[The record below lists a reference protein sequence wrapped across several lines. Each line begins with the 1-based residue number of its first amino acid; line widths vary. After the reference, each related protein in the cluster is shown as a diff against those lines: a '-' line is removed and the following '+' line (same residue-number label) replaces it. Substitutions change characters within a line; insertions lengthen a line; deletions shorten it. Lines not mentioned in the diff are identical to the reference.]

1 MLLSLAPI
9 LLLVALLSTS
19 VALFGSDASY
29 GPNQVALVVAAGA
42 TMLVGWL
49 RGMSWQQIQDGM
61 VGAITV
67 SIMPMMILL
76 MGMVGAITVSIM
88 PMMILLSV
96 GALIGSWI
104 ISGTVPGMIFYGL
117 QLLNPDIFYAASA
130 VICALASLSVGSS
143 WTVAGTLGIGLM
155 GIATTYG
162 LSPAITAGAIISG
175 AYFGD
180 KLSPLS
186 DTTNLAAAAVGVDLF
201 EHIKNMLWTTL
212 PAFALALLFFAIIGS
227 EGAAAPDDITR
238 IRAALSDQF
247 AITPWVLSPLALMLA
262 MIYFKIP
269 AYPAI
274 LLCTL
279 CGTAYGAVFQPEV
292 VRSMALTAHPES
304 PAPLLQG
311 LWMALFSGY
320 QSPAEMDQLSQLL
333 NKGGLASMLNT
344 IFLILTAMTFGGLL
358 DSTGILRQLLD
369 LVLKGVKRTGDLIL
383 ATVGG
388 GIITNILAADQ
399 FLAITLPG
407 RLFISAYD
415 DRGLSRLSLSR
426 TLEDSATLTSVL
438 VPWNTCGA
446 FMAATLGVATFTYAP
461 YALFNLI
468 CPVLAVLFGYLMI
481 AQPQQTAVSP

>member
-9 LLLVALLSTS
+9 VLLVALLSAS
-19 VALFGSDASY
+19 VTLFGSDASY
-29 GPNQVALVVAAGA
+29 GPNQVALIIASAA
-42 TMLVGWL
+42 TMLVGWR
-49 RGMSWQQIQDGM
+49 RGMTWQAIQD
-61 VGAITV
+61 
-67 SIMPMMILL
+67 
-76 MGMVGAITVSIM
+76 GMVGAITVSIM

-104 ISGTVPGMIFYGL
+104 ISGTVPAMIYFGVA
-117 QLLNPDIFYAASA
+117 LLDPDLFYAASA
-130 VICALASLSVGSS
+130 LICALASLSLGSS

-155 GIATTYG
+155 GIATTYS
-162 LSPAITAGAIISG
+162 LSPAVTAGAVISG

-212 PAFALALLFFAIIGS
+212 TAFIAALMVFMLIGS
-227 EGAAAPDDITR
+227 EGASTPENIAS
-238 IRAALSDQF
+238 IRAALDAQF
-247 AITPWVLSPLALMLA
+247 AISPWLLSPLVLML
-262 MIYFKIP
+262 MLIYWRVP

-274 LLCTL
+274 LICTL
-279 CGTAYGAVFQPEV
+279 TGTLLAAGLQSDV
-292 VRSMALTAHPES
+292 VRELAMAAHPES
-304 PAPLLQG
+304 PAPLIQG

-320 QSPAEMDQLSQLL
+320 QSPEEMGELSKLL
-333 NKGGLASMLNT
+333 DKGGLASMLNT
-344 IFLILTAMTFGGLL
+344 IFLILTAMTFGGML

-369 LVLKGVKRTGDLIL
+369 WVLRGVKSTGDLIL

-407 RLFISAYD
+407 RLFTSAYD
-415 DRGLSRLSLSR
+415 DRGLNRLSLSR

-438 VPWNTCGA
+438 IPWNTCGA
-446 FMAATLGVATFTYAP
+446 FMAATLGVATFDYAP
-461 YALFNLI
+461 YALFNLF
-468 CPVLAVLFGYLMI
+468 CPILAVGFGYFMV
-481 AQPQQTAVSP
+481 AQPKAVGTSS

>member
-9 LLLVALLSTS
+9 VLLVALLSAS
-19 VALFGSDASY
+19 VTLFGSDASY
-29 GPNQVALVVAAGA
+29 GPNQVALIIASAA
-42 TMLVGWL
+42 TMLVGWR
-49 RGMSWQQIQDGM
+49 RGMTWQAIQD
-61 VGAITV
+61 
-67 SIMPMMILL
+67 
-76 MGMVGAITVSIM
+76 GMVGAITVSIM

-104 ISGTVPGMIFYGL
+104 ISGTVPAMIYFGVA
-117 QLLNPDIFYAASA
+117 LLDPDLFYAASA
-130 VICALASLSVGSS
+130 LICALASLSLGSS

-155 GIATTYG
+155 GIATTYS
-162 LSPAITAGAIISG
+162 LSPAVTAGAVISG

-212 PAFALALLFFAIIGS
+212 PAFIAALMVFMLIGS
-227 EGAAAPDDITR
+227 EGASTPENIAS
-238 IRAALSDQF
+238 IRAALDAQF
-247 AITPWVLSPLALMLA
+247 AISPWLLSPLVLML
-262 MIYFKIP
+262 MLIYWRVP

-274 LLCTL
+274 LICTL
-279 CGTAYGAVFQPEV
+279 TGTLLAAGLQSDV
-292 VRSMALTAHPES
+292 VRELAMAAHPES
-304 PAPLLQG
+304 PAPLIQG

-320 QSPAEMDQLSQLL
+320 QSPEEMGELSKLL
-333 NKGGLASMLNT
+333 DKGGLASMLNT
-344 IFLILTAMTFGGLL
+344 IFLILTAMTFGGML

-369 LVLKGVKRTGDLIL
+369 WVLRGVKRTGDLIL

-407 RLFISAYD
+407 RLFTSAYD
-415 DRGLSRLSLSR
+415 DRGLNRLSLSR

-438 VPWNTCGA
+438 IPWNTCGA
-446 FMAATLGVATFTYAP
+446 FMAATLGVATFEYAP
-461 YALFNLI
+461 YALFNLF
-468 CPVLAVLFGYLMI
+468 CPILAVGFGYFMV
-481 AQPQQTAVSP
+481 AQPKAVGTSS

>member
-1 MLLSLAPI
+1 MLLSLLPI
-9 LLLVALLSTS
+9 VLLVGLLFTS

-29 GPNQVALVVAAGA
+29 GPNQVALMIAAAA
-42 TMLVGWL
+42 TMLVGWR
-49 RGMSWQQIQDGM
+49 RGLSWQAIQD
-61 VGAITV
+61 
-67 SIMPMMILL
+67 
-76 MGMVGAITVSIM
+76 GMVGAITVSIM

-104 ISGTVPGMIFYGL
+104 ISGTVPGMIYYGV
-117 QLLNPDIFYAASA
+117 QLLDPSVFYAASA
-130 VICALASLSVGSS
+130 VICALASLSLGSS

-155 GIATTYG
+155 GIANTYS
-162 LSPAITAGAIISG
+162 LSPAVTAGAVISG

-212 PAFALALLFFAIIGS
+212 PAFATALLVFALMGS
-227 EGAAAPDDITR
+227 EGATTPENITV
-238 IRAALSDQF
+238 IRTALASQF
-247 AITPWVLSPLALMLA
+247 TISPWVLSPLALMLGL
-262 MIYFKIP
+262 IYWRVP

-274 LLCTL
+274 LICTL
-279 CGTAYGAVFQPEV
+279 SGTLYAALCQPEV
-292 VRSMALTAHPES
+292 VRALALEAHPDS

-320 QSPAEMDQLSQLL
+320 QSPEGMGELGKLL
-333 NKGGLASMLNT
+333 DKGGLASMLNT
-344 IFLILTAMTFGGLL
+344 IFLILTAMTFGGML
-358 DSTGILRQLLD
+358 DSTGILRQILD
-369 LVLKGVKRTGDLIL
+369 QVLRGVKRTGDLIL
-383 ATVGG
+383 ATVSG
-388 GIITNILAADQ
+388 GIITNVLAADQ

-407 RLFISAYD
+407 RLFTPAYD

-446 FMAATLGVATFTYAP
+446 FMAATLGVATFDYAP

-468 CPVLAVLFGYLMI
+468 CPVLAVIFGYLMI
-481 AQPQQTAVSP
+481 AQPSAVAADS

>member
-9 LLLVALLSTS
+9 VLLVALLSAS
-19 VALFGSDASY
+19 VTLFGSDASY
-29 GPNQVALVVAAGA
+29 GPNQVALILASAA
-42 TMLVGWL
+42 TMLVGWR
-49 RGMSWQQIQDGM
+49 RGMTWQAIQD
-61 VGAITV
+61 
-67 SIMPMMILL
+67 
-76 MGMVGAITVSIM
+76 GMVGAITVSIM

-104 ISGTVPGMIFYGL
+104 ISGTVPAMIYFGVA
-117 QLLNPDIFYAASA
+117 LLDPDLFYAASA
-130 VICALASLSVGSS
+130 LICALASLSLGSS

-155 GIATTYG
+155 GIATTYS
-162 LSPAITAGAIISG
+162 LSPAVTAGAVISG

-212 PAFALALLFFAIIGS
+212 PAFIAALMVFMLIGS
-227 EGAAAPDDITR
+227 EGASTPENIAS
-238 IRAALSDQF
+238 IRAALDAQF
-247 AITPWVLSPLALMLA
+247 AISPWLLSPLVLML
-262 MIYFKIP
+262 MLIYWRVP

-274 LLCTL
+274 LICTL
-279 CGTAYGAVFQPEV
+279 TGTLLAAGLQSDV
-292 VRSMALTAHPES
+292 VRELAMAAHPES
-304 PAPLLQG
+304 PAPLIQG

-320 QSPAEMDQLSQLL
+320 QSPEEMGELSKLL
-333 NKGGLASMLNT
+333 DKGGLASMLNT
-344 IFLILTAMTFGGLL
+344 IFLILTAMTFGGML

-369 LVLKGVKRTGDLIL
+369 WVLRGVKRTGDLIL

-407 RLFISAYD
+407 RLFTSAYD
-415 DRGLSRLSLSR
+415 DRGLNRLSLSR

-438 VPWNTCGA
+438 IPWNTCGA
-446 FMAATLGVATFTYAP
+446 FMAATLGVATFDYAP
-461 YALFNLI
+461 YALFNLF
-468 CPVLAVLFGYLMI
+468 CPILAVGFGYFMV
-481 AQPQQTAVSP
+481 AQPKAVATSS

>member
-9 LLLVALLSTS
+9 GLLIALLSVS

-29 GPNQVALVVAAGA
+29 GPNQVALIVGAAA
-42 TMLVGWL
+42 TMLVGWY
-49 RGMSWQQIQDGM
+49 RGMRWEAIQE
-61 VGAITV
+61 
-67 SIMPMMILL
+67 
-76 MGMVGAITVSIM
+76 GMVGAITVSIM

-104 ISGTVPGMIFYGL
+104 ISGTVPGMIYYGV
-117 QLLNPDIFYAASA
+117 QLLDPSWFYAASA
-130 VICALASLSVGSS
+130 LICALASLSLGSS

-155 GIATTYG
+155 GIATTYS
-162 LSPAITAGAIISG
+162 LSPAVTAGAVISG

-212 PAFALALLFFAIIGS
+212 PAFLLALVAFSFVGS
-227 EGAAAPDDITR
+227 EGAAAPENIAE
-238 IRAALSDQF
+238 IRSALAAQFSLS
-247 AITPWVLSPLALMLA
+247 PWVLSPLALMLLL
-262 MIYFKIP
+262 IYLKVP

-274 LLCTL
+274 LICTL
-279 CGTAYGAVFQPEV
+279 SGTVYAAFFQPEV
-292 VRSMALTAHPES
+292 VKAMAIAAHPDT
-304 PAPLLQG
+304 PAPLVQG

-320 QSPAEMDQLSQLL
+320 QSPPELGTLSQLL
-333 NKGGLASMLNT
+333 DKGGLASMLNT
-344 IFLILTAMTFGGLL
+344 IFLILTAMTFGGMLE
-358 DSTGILRQLLD
+358 STGILRQLLHA
-369 LVLKGVKRTGDLIL
+369 VLRGVKRTGDLIL
-383 ATVGG
+383 ATVSG

-407 RLFISAYD
+407 RLFTPAYD
-415 DRGLSRLSLSR
+415 ERHLNRLNLSR

-446 FMAATLGVATFTYAP
+446 FMAATLGVATLDYAP

-468 CPVLAVLFGYLMI
+468 CPVLAVVFGYALI
-481 AQPQQTAVSP
+481 AQAPPPEHASL

>member
-19 VALFGSDASY
+19 VSLFGSDASY
-29 GPNQVALVVAAGA
+29 GPNQVALVVAAAA
-42 TMLVGWL
+42 TMLVGWW

-61 VGAITV
+61 VD
-67 SIMPMMILL
+67 
-76 MGMVGAITVSIM
+76 AITVSIM

-130 VICALASLSVGSS
+130 VICALASLSLGSS

-212 PAFALALLFFAIIGS
+212 PAFALALLFFAIIGG

-247 AITPWVLSPLALMLA
+247 TITPWVLSPLVLMLA
-262 MIYFKIP
+262 MIYLKIP

-279 CGTAYGAVFQPEV
+279 CGTTYGAVFQAEV
-292 VRSMALTAHPES
+292 VRTMALTAHPES

-320 QSPAEMDQLSQLL
+320 QSPAGMDQLSQLL
-333 NKGGLASMLNT
+333 DKGGLASMLNT

-369 LVLKGVKRTGDLIL
+369 LVLRGVKRTGDLIL

-446 FMAATLGVATFTYAP
+446 FMAATLGVATFSYAP

-468 CPVLAVLFGYLMI
+468 CPILAVLFGYLMI
-481 AQPQQTAVSP
+481 AQPQQTAVSS

>member
-9 LLLVALLSTS
+9 GLLVALLSAS

-29 GPNQVALVVAAGA
+29 GPNQVALIIGAAA
-42 TMLVGWL
+42 TMLVGWY
-49 RGMSWQQIQDGM
+49 RGMSWQAIQD
-61 VGAITV
+61 
-67 SIMPMMILL
+67 
-76 MGMVGAITVSIM
+76 GMVGAITVSIM

-96 GALIGSWI
+96 GALIGSWM
-104 ISGTVPGMIFYGL
+104 ISGTVPGMIYYGV
-117 QLLNPDIFYAASA
+117 QLLNPGWFYAASA
-130 VICALASLSVGSS
+130 VICALASLSLGSS
-143 WTVAGTLGIGLM
+143 WTVAGTLGVGLM

-212 PAFALALLFFAIIGS
+212 PAFLLALLVFSMVGS
-227 EGAAAPDDITR
+227 DGAATPENIAE
-238 IRAALSDQF
+238 IRSALASQF
-247 AITPWVLSPLALMLA
+247 SLSPWVLSPLVLMLFL
-262 MIYFKIP
+262 IYLKVP

-279 CGTAYGAVFQPEV
+279 SGTLYAACFQPEV
-292 VRSMALTAHPES
+292 VRAMAIAAHPET
-304 PAPLLQG
+304 PAPLIQG

-320 QSPAEMDQLSQLL
+320 QSPPELGALSQLL
-333 NKGGLASMLNT
+333 DKGGLASMLNT
-344 IFLILTAMTFGGLL
+344 IFLILTAMTFGGMLE
-358 DSTGILRQLLD
+358 STGILRQLLNA
-369 LVLKGVKRTGDLIL
+369 VLRGVKRTGDLIL

-388 GIITNILAADQ
+388 GVITNVLAADQ

-407 RLFISAYD
+407 RLFTPAFDERNIN
-415 DRGLSRLSLSR
+415 RLSLSR

-446 FMAATLGVATFTYAP
+446 FMAATLGVATLEYAP

-468 CPVLAVLFGYLMI
+468 CPVLAIVFGYALI
-481 AQPQQTAVSP
+481 AQPPPVARAAP

>member
-9 LLLVALLSTS
+9 ALLVLLLSAS

-29 GPNQVALVVAAGA
+29 GPNQVALITASAA
-42 TMLVGWL
+42 TMLVGWR
-49 RGMSWQQIQDGM
+49 RGMSWQAIQE
-61 VGAITV
+61 
-67 SIMPMMILL
+67 
-76 MGMVGAITVSIM
+76 GMVGAITVSIM

-104 ISGTVPGMIFYGL
+104 ISGTVPGMIYYGV
-117 QLLNPDIFYAASA
+117 QLLDPGFFYAASA
-130 VICALASLSVGSS
+130 LICALASLSLGSS

-155 GIATTYG
+155 GIATTYS
-162 LSPAITAGAIISG
+162 LSPAITAGAVISG

-201 EHIKNMLWTTL
+201 DHIKNMLWTTL
-212 PAFALALLFFAIIGS
+212 PAFIAALVIFSFIGS
-227 EGAAAPDDITR
+227 EGAATPENIAE
-238 IRAALSDQF
+238 IRTALASHF
-247 AITPWVLSPLALMLA
+247 AISPWVLSPLALMLA
-262 MIYFKIP
+262 LIYFRVP

-274 LLCTL
+274 LICTL
-279 CGTAYGAVFQPEV
+279 SGTLYAAAFQTDV
-292 VRSMALTAHPES
+292 VRALALTTHPDS
-304 PAPLLQG
+304 PAPLIQG

-320 QSPAEMDQLSQLL
+320 QSPEAMGELSKLL
-333 NKGGLASMLNT
+333 DKGGLASMLNT
-344 IFLILTAMTFGGLL
+344 IFLILTAMTFGGML

-369 LVLKGVKRTGDLIL
+369 QVLRGVKRTGDLIL

-388 GIITNILAADQ
+388 GFITNVLAADQ

-407 RLFISAYD
+407 RLFTPAYD
-415 DRGLSRLSLSR
+415 DRGLNRLSLSR

-438 VPWNTCGA
+438 IPWNTCGA
-446 FMAATLGVATFTYAP
+446 FMAATLGVATFQYAP

-468 CPVLAVLFGYLMI
+468 CPVLAVVFGYLMI
-481 AQPQQTAVSP
+481 AQPRAEAASA

>member
-9 LLLVALLSTS
+9 GLLIALLSAS

-29 GPNQVALVVAAGA
+29 GPNQVALIIGAAA
-42 TMLVGWL
+42 TMIVGWY
-49 RGMSWQQIQDGM
+49 RGMSWQAIQDGM
-61 VGAITV
+61 VE
-67 SIMPMMILL
+67 
-76 MGMVGAITVSIM
+76 AITVSIM

-104 ISGTVPGMIFYGL
+104 ISGTVPGMIYYGV
-117 QLLNPDIFYAASA
+117 QLLNPSWFYAASA
-130 VICALASLSVGSS
+130 LICALASLSLGSS
-143 WTVAGTLGIGLM
+143 WTVAGTLGVGLM

-162 LSPAITAGAIISG
+162 LSPAITAGAVISG

-212 PAFALALLFFAIIGS
+212 PAFALALLVFSLVGS
-227 EGAAAPDDITR
+227 DGAATPENIAE
-238 IRAALSDQF
+238 IRSALASQF
-247 AITPWVLSPLALMLA
+247 SLSPWVLSPLALMLLL
-262 MIYFKIP
+262 IYLKVP

-274 LLCTL
+274 LICTL
-279 CGTAYGAVFQPEV
+279 SGTLYAAIFQPEV
-292 VRSMALTAHPES
+292 VEEMAIAAHPDT
-304 PAPLLQG
+304 PAPLIQG

-320 QSPAEMDQLSQLL
+320 QSPPELGALSKLL
-333 NKGGLASMLNT
+333 DKGGLASMLNT
-344 IFLILTAMTFGGLL
+344 IFLILTAMTFGGMLE
-358 DSTGILRQLLD
+358 STGILRQLLNA
-369 LVLKGVKRTGDLIL
+369 VLRGVKRTGDLIL

-388 GIITNILAADQ
+388 GVITNVLAADQ

-407 RLFISAYD
+407 RLFTPAFD
-415 DRGLSRLSLSR
+415 ERNLNRLSLSR

-446 FMAATLGVATFTYAP
+446 FMTATLGVATLEYAP
-461 YALFNLI
+461 YALFNLF
-468 CPVLAVLFGYLMI
+468 CPVLAIVFGYALI
-481 AQPQQTAVSP
+481 AQPPPVARTAP

>member
-9 LLLVALLSTS
+9 ALLVLLLSASVALL
-19 VALFGSDASY
+19 GSDASY
-29 GPNQVALVVAAGA
+29 GPNQVALIIASAA
-42 TMLVGWL
+42 TMLVGWR
-49 RGMSWQQIQDGM
+49 RGMSWQAIQD
-61 VGAITV
+61 
-67 SIMPMMILL
+67 
-76 MGMVGAITVSIM
+76 GMVGAITVSIM

-104 ISGTVPGMIFYGL
+104 VSGTVPGMIYYGV
-117 QLLNPDIFYAASA
+117 QLLDPGFFYAASA
-130 VICALASLSVGSS
+130 MICALASLSLGSS

-155 GIATTYG
+155 GIATTYS

-212 PAFALALLFFAIIGS
+212 PAFIAALVVFSLIGS
-227 EGAAAPDDITR
+227 EGAATPENIAA
-238 IRAALSDQF
+238 IRAALGKQF
-247 AITPWVLSPLALMLA
+247 AISPWVLSPLALMLA
-262 MIYFKIP
+262 LIYWRVP

-274 LLCTL
+274 LICTL
-279 CGTAYGAVFQPEV
+279 AGALLAAGVQGDV
-292 VRSMALTAHPES
+292 VRELALAAHPES
-304 PAPLLQG
+304 PTPLVQG

-320 QSPAEMDQLSQLL
+320 QSPEGLGEISKLL
-333 NKGGLASMLNT
+333 DKGGLASMLNT
-344 IFLILTAMTFGGLL
+344 IFLILTAMTFGGML

-369 LVLKGVKRTGDLIL
+369 QVLRGVKRTGDLIL

-388 GIITNILAADQ
+388 GFITNVLAADQ

-407 RLFISAYD
+407 RLFTPAYD
-415 DRGLSRLSLSR
+415 DRGLNRLSLSR

-438 VPWNTCGA
+438 IPWNTCGA
-446 FMAATLGVATFTYAP
+446 FMAATLGVATFEYAP

-468 CPVLAVLFGYLMI
+468 CPVLAVVFGYLMI
-481 AQPQQTAVSP
+481 AQPRAEPVSA

>member
-9 LLLVALLSTS
+9 GLLIALLSVS

-29 GPNQVALVVAAGA
+29 GPNQVALIVGAAA
-42 TMLVGWL
+42 TMLVGWY
-49 RGMSWQQIQDGM
+49 RGMRWEAIQE
-61 VGAITV
+61 
-67 SIMPMMILL
+67 
-76 MGMVGAITVSIM
+76 GMVGAITVSIM

-104 ISGTVPGMIFYGL
+104 ISGTVPGMIYYGV
-117 QLLNPDIFYAASA
+117 QLLDPSWFYAASA
-130 VICALASLSVGSS
+130 LICALASLSLGSS

-155 GIATTYG
+155 GIATTYS
-162 LSPAITAGAIISG
+162 LSPAVTAGAVISG

-212 PAFALALLFFAIIGS
+212 PAFLLALVTFSFVGS
-227 EGAAAPDDITR
+227 EGAAAPENIAE
-238 IRAALSDQF
+238 IRSALAAQFSLS
-247 AITPWVLSPLALMLA
+247 PWVLSPLALMLLL
-262 MIYFKIP
+262 IYLKVP

-274 LLCTL
+274 LICTL
-279 CGTAYGAVFQPEV
+279 SGTLYAAFFQPEV
-292 VRSMALTAHPES
+292 VKAMAMAAHPDT
-304 PAPLLQG
+304 PAPLVQG

-320 QSPAEMDQLSQLL
+320 QSPPELGTLSQLL
-333 NKGGLASMLNT
+333 DKGGLASMLNT
-344 IFLILTAMTFGGLL
+344 IFLILTAMTFGGMLE
-358 DSTGILRQLLD
+358 STGILRQLLHG
-369 LVLKGVKRTGDLIL
+369 VLRGVKRTGDLIL
-383 ATVGG
+383 ATVSG

-407 RLFISAYD
+407 RLFTPAYD
-415 DRGLSRLSLSR
+415 ERHLNRLNLSR

-446 FMAATLGVATFTYAP
+446 FMAATLGVATLDYAP

-468 CPVLAVLFGYLMI
+468 CPVLAVVFGYALI
-481 AQPQQTAVSP
+481 AQAPPPEHASL

>member
-9 LLLVALLSTS
+9 GLLIALLSAS

-29 GPNQVALVVAAGA
+29 GPNQVALIVGAAA
-42 TMLVGWL
+42 TMLVGWY
-49 RGMSWQQIQDGM
+49 RGMRWEAIQE
-61 VGAITV
+61 
-67 SIMPMMILL
+67 
-76 MGMVGAITVSIM
+76 GMVGAITVSIM

-104 ISGTVPGMIFYGL
+104 ISGTVPGMIYYGV
-117 QLLNPDIFYAASA
+117 QLLDPNWFYAASA
-130 VICALASLSVGSS
+130 VICALASLSLGSS

-155 GIATTYG
+155 GIATTYS
-162 LSPAITAGAIISG
+162 LSPAVTAGAVISG

-212 PAFALALLFFAIIGS
+212 PAFLLALVAFSFVGS
-227 EGAAAPDDITR
+227 EGAAAPENIAE
-238 IRAALSDQF
+238 IRSALAAQFSLS
-247 AITPWVLSPLALMLA
+247 PWVLSPLALMLLL
-262 MIYFKIP
+262 IYLKVP

-274 LLCTL
+274 LICTL
-279 CGTAYGAVFQPEV
+279 SGTLYAAFFQPEV
-292 VRSMALTAHPES
+292 VKAMAIAAHPDT
-304 PAPLLQG
+304 PAPLVQG

-320 QSPAEMDQLSQLL
+320 QSPPELGTLSQLL
-333 NKGGLASMLNT
+333 DKGGLASMLNT
-344 IFLILTAMTFGGLL
+344 IFLILTAMTFGGMLE
-358 DSTGILRQLLD
+358 STGILRQLLHA
-369 LVLKGVKRTGDLIL
+369 VLRGVKRTGDLIL
-383 ATVGG
+383 ATVSG

-407 RLFISAYD
+407 RLFTPAYD
-415 DRGLSRLSLSR
+415 ERQLNRLNLSR

-446 FMAATLGVATFTYAP
+446 FMAATLGVATLDYAP

-468 CPVLAVLFGYLMI
+468 CPVLAVVFGYALI
-481 AQPQQTAVSP
+481 AQAQPPEHASL

>member
-9 LLLVALLSTS
+9 ALLVVLLSAS

-29 GPNQVALVVAAGA
+29 GPNQVALIIASAA
-42 TMLVGWL
+42 TMLVGWR
-49 RGMSWQQIQDGM
+49 RGLTWQRLQEGM
-61 VGAITV
+61 VD
-67 SIMPMMILL
+67 
-76 MGMVGAITVSIM
+76 AITVSIM

-104 ISGTVPGMIFYGL
+104 ISGTVPGMIYYGV
-117 QLLNPDIFYAASA
+117 QLLDPDLFYAASA
-130 VICALASLSVGSS
+130 VICALASLSLGSS

-162 LSPAITAGAIISG
+162 LSPAVTAGAVISG

-212 PAFALALLFFAIIGS
+212 PAFVIALIVFSMISS
-227 EGAAAPDDITR
+227 EVATTPENIAQ
-238 IRAALSDQF
+238 IRTALSEQF
-247 AITPWVLSPLALMLA
+247 AVSLWVLSPLFLMLLL
-262 MIYFKIP
+262 IYLRVP

-279 CGTAYGAVFQPEV
+279 AGTAYAASFQPEV
-292 VRSMALTAHPES
+292 VRALAIAAHPDS
-304 PAPLLQG
+304 PAPLVQG

-320 QSPAEMDQLSQLL
+320 QSPAELGELSKLL
-333 NKGGLASMLNT
+333 DKGGLASMLNT
-344 IFLILTAMTFGGLL
+344 LFLIITAMTFGGML

-369 LVLKGVKRTGDLIL
+369 WVLRGVRRTGDLIL
-383 ATVGG
+383 ATVTGG
-388 GIITNILAADQ
+388 VITNILAADQ

-407 RLFISAYD
+407 RLFTTAYD
-415 DRGLSRLSLSR
+415 ERGLSRLSLSR

-446 FMAATLGVATFTYAP
+446 FMTATLGVATFEYAP

-468 CPVLAVLFGYLMI
+468 CPVLAVVFGYLLI
-481 AQPQQTAVSP
+481 AQPQAQVRAVT

>member
-9 LLLVALLSTS
+9 ALLVLLLSAS

-29 GPNQVALVVAAGA
+29 GPNQVALITASAA
-42 TMLVGWL
+42 TMLVGWR
-49 RGMSWQQIQDGM
+49 RGMSWQAIQE
-61 VGAITV
+61 
-67 SIMPMMILL
+67 
-76 MGMVGAITVSIM
+76 GMVGAITVSIM

-104 ISGTVPGMIFYGL
+104 ISGTVPGMIYYGV
-117 QLLNPDIFYAASA
+117 QLLDPGFFYAASA
-130 VICALASLSVGSS
+130 LICALASLSLGSS

-155 GIATTYG
+155 GIATTYS
-162 LSPAITAGAIISG
+162 LSPAITAGAVISG

-212 PAFALALLFFAIIGS
+212 PAFIAALVIFSFIGS
-227 EGAAAPDDITR
+227 EGAATPENIAE
-238 IRAALSDQF
+238 IRTALASHF
-247 AITPWVLSPLALMLA
+247 AISPWVLSPLALMLA
-262 MIYFKIP
+262 LIYFRVP

-274 LLCTL
+274 LICTL
-279 CGTAYGAVFQPEV
+279 SGTLYAAAFQTDV
-292 VRSMALTAHPES
+292 VRALALTTHPDS
-304 PAPLLQG
+304 PAPLIQG

-320 QSPAEMDQLSQLL
+320 QSPEAMGELSKLL
-333 NKGGLASMLNT
+333 DKGGLASMLNT
-344 IFLILTAMTFGGLL
+344 IFLILTAMTFGGML

-369 LVLKGVKRTGDLIL
+369 QVLRGVKRTGDLIL

-388 GIITNILAADQ
+388 GFITNVLAADQ

-407 RLFISAYD
+407 RLFTPAYD
-415 DRGLSRLSLSR
+415 DRGLNRLSLSR

-438 VPWNTCGA
+438 IPWNTCGA
-446 FMAATLGVATFTYAP
+446 FMAATLGVATFEYAP

-468 CPVLAVLFGYLMI
+468 CPVLAVVFGYLMI
-481 AQPQQTAVSP
+481 AQPRAEAAST